1 VGVERVRPGDPLPA
15 QLQGVVPGATD
26 PALLQR
32 AVPPPR
38 GWAGWCIRAL
48 LQREPAAGWMLCE
61 AVLRCSKTDPVV
73 NAARGAEVGPAQD
86 RLRPRQQRA
95 LAALALRVG
104 AAFDAALG
112 PEAAIELG
120 VDLVVDED
128 GELHV
133 IEVNGRP
140 RGRLEVLAQQD
151 PTRFQGAHAAAIA
164 RPLRWLAWRHA
175 GLHQPPDGPPLR

>member
-1 VGVERVRPGDPLPA
+1 
-15 QLQGVVPGATD
+15 
-26 PALLQR
+26 
-32 AVPPPR
+32 
-38 GWAGWCIRAL
+38 
-48 LQREPAAGWMLCE
+48 M
-61 AVLRCSKTDPVV
+61 
-73 NAARGAEVGPAQD
+73 
-86 RLRPRQQRA
+86 
-95 LAALALRVG
+95 G

-112 PEAAIELG
+112 PEATIELG